1 MTVAVRRATR
11 ADAQVIA
18 NFAQKLVLQHKNYDA
33 NRFTQI
39 ADYEQMVWYYGSQTE
54 SKDSAVLVAEIANK
68 VVGFAFVQFE
78 AKNYAG
84 LLESAA
90 WVHDIYVDEAAR
102 GAEAG
107 KNLINAAIDAAKEL
121 GANKL
126 MLSAAAQNE
135 NAKGFFEHQG
145 FTTTMVEMMLD
156 LTKKEGND

>member
-1 MTVAVRRATR
+1 MTVVVRRAAR
-11 ADAQVIA
+11 ADAEAIA
-18 NFAQKLVLQHKNYDA
+18 ELAQKLVLQHKSYNA
-33 NRFTQI
+33 RRFAQI

-54 SKDSAVLVAEIANK
+54 SKDSAVLVAEIKNK

-84 LLESAA
+84 LLDSAA
-90 WVHDIYVDEAAR
+90 WLHDIYVDETAR
-102 GAEAG
+102 GSQAG
-107 KNLINAAIDAAKEL
+107 KNLINAAIEAAKEL

-126 MLSAAAQNE
+126 MLSAAAQNV
-135 NAKGFFEHQG
+135 NAKKFFEHQG